1 MARAAAVLCI
11 VGHGFRADAMA
22 ALRMAPSAA
31 RDHAF
36 MGMALEEAALA
47 AAAGEVPVGAVV
59 VDDASG
65 AVTVVDSDKEDKAAA
80 ARPDGLAGF
89 RAHQMQVPS
98 KAPSPP
104 CGVAGKSASTS
115 ATSPG
120 SAATVALIHA

>member
-36 MGMALEEAALA
+36 MGMALDEAALA

-65 AVTVVDSDKEDKAAA
+65 AV
-80 ARPDGLAGF
+80 
-89 RAHQMQVPS
+89 
-98 KAPSPP
+98 
-104 CGVAGKSASTS
+104 VAQGRNAIEATHDASASVS
-115 ATSPG
+115 AFWR
-120 SAATVALIHA
+120 